1 MRRLLVGLLVGALL
15 LATAPAVLAKS
26 GPPTPASGVWSWV
39 NTGWTDGMTVGTCPA
54 CIMFATGSEAST
66 WTGTFTGTSTDTF
79 KVVMSG
85 SGAMWATLSI
95 SFVGSVNGADGT
107 LRMFATAW
115 APPDANMTGTW
126 VILGGTG
133 GLSGATGHGSWTYT
147 GDGEQNNSADY
158 FGRVQVPHH

>member
-1 MRRLLVGLLVGALL
+1 
-15 LATAPAVLAKS
+15 
-26 GPPTPASGVWSWV
+26 
-39 NTGWTDGMTVGTCPA
+39 
-54 CIMFATGSEAST
+54 MFATGSEAST

-115 APPDANMTGTW
+115 APPDATMTGTW

-133 GLSGATGHGSWTYT
+133 GLSGVHGQGTWTYT
-147 GDGEQNNSADY
+147 GSVGDLNSADY
-158 FGRVQVPHH
+158 SGKVHVPRH